1 MDWMALLTQIFNLC
15 IVPLLGI
22 LTTFVVTWI
31 KKKSAE
37 LQLKTNNELYNKY
50 IEMLTNTI
58 TNCVIATNQTYVDS
72 LKDENAFTVD
82 AQKKALTMTYENVM
96 QILSTDA
103 KEYLSNAVGDLEAYI
118 KNLIEAQVKI
128 NK

>member
-22 LTTFVVTWI
+22 LTTFLVTWI

-96 QILSTDA
+96 QILSADA

>member
-22 LTTFVVTWI
+22 LTTFLVNWI

-82 AQKKALTMTYENVM
+82 AQKKALAMTYENVM
-96 QILSTDA
+96 QILSADA
-103 KEYLSNAVGDLEAYI
+103 KEYLSNAVGDLEAYV